1 MNNGSSAFT
10 PAGVEAVTVSFGECF
25 QRSEQF
31 DAIFKEGMALV
42 ERTAHYLDGEGRAA
56 AKKLKPPVSLT
67 YATESMRLTT
77 RLLELA
83 SWLLI
88 RRSLKQGDITAEE
101 AARKRARIKLT
112 TPARTGHIKYFDELP
127 QGLRDLIGE
136 SNLLNDRIIQL
147 DRAMSQDAETETAPS
162 NPVANQLQMLQS
174 AFAAAK

>member
-1 MNNGSSAFT
+1 MNNGSNAVT
-10 PAGVEAVTVSFGECF
+10 PGSSEAVTVSFGECF

-88 RRSLKQGDITAEE
+88 RRSLKQGEISADE
-101 AARKRARIKLT
+101 AQRKRTRIRLN
-112 TPARTGHIKYFDELP
+112 TPTRVSHVKHFDELP
-127 QGLRDLIGE
+127 DGLRGLIEE
-136 SNLLNDRIIQL
+136 SVQLNERIIQL
-147 DRAMSQDAETETAPS
+147 DRAMSADTQLPEAAVS
-162 NPVANQLQMLQS
+162 NPVANQLAMLQS
-174 AFAAAK
+174 AFTR